1 MTEKKAELQRGLEA
15 RHIELIALGGT
26 IGVGL
31 FMGAASTLKWAGPS
45 VLLAYIIA
53 GLFVFFIMR
62 SMGEMLFLE
71 PVTGSFAVYAHR
83 YMSPFFGYLT
93 AWSYW
98 FMWMAVGIS
107 EITAIGV
114 YVQFWFPEMAQWIPA
129 LIAVGLV
136 ALANLAAVR
145 LYGEI
150 EFWFAMI
157 KVTTI
162 IVMIVVGLGVIFF
175 GFGNGG
181 HSIGFGNLT
190 EHGGFFAGGWKGFL
204 TALCIVVASY
214 QGVELIGI
222 TAGEAKNPQVTLRSA
237 VGKVL
242 WRILIFYV
250 GAIFVIVTIFP
261 WDQIGSNG
269 SPFVLTFAKIGI
281 TAAAGIINFVVLTA
295 ALSGCNSGMY
305 SCGRMLYALAKNR
318 QLPAAIGKVSRNG
331 VPSVGVA
338 LSILILLVGSCLNY
352 IIPNPQRV
360 FVYVYSASVLPGMV
374 PWFVI
379 LISQLRFRRVH
390 QAAIAS
396 HPFRSLLF
404 PWANYFTMAFLI
416 CVLVGMGLNDETR
429 MSLFVGIPTALTQAG
444 LAVEHNW
451 TIYLPVVLIAFLVMA
466 PAIIVAETR
475 NQLKPVFLAAI
486 ALMALAQWG
495 FTFEH
500 STLTALTL
508 GLGVYFVAF
517 NILEASQPSLVSKLA
532 PAAAK
537 GTAMGVYATLQSL
550 GAFVGGAAGGWL
562 LHHGGLTPLFAFS
575 ASLVVLWFFSALGM
589 KPPLPVKSAIYHI
602 GETWEGD
609 AAALSARLAMLPGVI
624 EAVVMKE
631 ERVALLKVMRE
642 GWDEAAVKQIISE
655 TN

>member
-222 TAGEAKNPQVTLRSA
+222 TAGEAKTAGDAAQRGGQSA
-237 VGKVL
+237 VADPD
-242 WRILIFYV
+242 F
-250 GAIFVIVTIFP
+250 
-261 WDQIGSNG
+261 
-269 SPFVLTFAKIGI
+269 
-281 TAAAGIINFVVLTA
+281 
-295 ALSGCNSGMY
+295 
-305 SCGRMLYALAKNR
+305 
-318 QLPAAIGKVSRNG
+318 
-331 VPSVGVA
+331 
-338 LSILILLVGSCLNY
+338 
-352 IIPNPQRV
+352 
-360 FVYVYSASVLPGMV
+360 
-374 PWFVI
+374 
-379 LISQLRFRRVH
+379 LRRRDFRYRH
-390 QAAIAS
+390 
-396 HPFRSLLF
+396 
-404 PWANYFTMAFLI
+404 
-416 CVLVGMGLNDETR
+416 
-429 MSLFVGIPTALTQAG
+429 
-444 LAVEHNW
+444 
-451 TIYLPVVLIAFLVMA
+451 YLPVGSNRLQWQPVRTDVCQDRYYRGGGNYQLRGADGSAFRLQQ
-466 PAIIVAETR
+466 R
-475 NQLKPVFLAAI
+475 NVQLRTYAVRP
-486 ALMALAQWG
+486 G
-495 FTFEH
+495 E
-500 STLTALTL
+500 
-508 GLGVYFVAF
+508 
-517 NILEASQPSLVSKLA
+517 EPS
-532 PAAAK
+532 
-537 GTAMGVYATLQSL
+537 
-550 GAFVGGAAGGWL
+550 AAGG
-562 LHHGGLTPLFAFS
+562 
-575 ASLVVLWFFSALGM
+575 
-589 KPPLPVKSAIYHI
+589 
-602 GETWEGD
+602 D
-609 AAALSARLAMLPGVI
+609 R
-624 EAVVMKE
+624 
-631 ERVALLKVMRE
+631 
-642 GWDEAAVKQIISE
+642 
-655 TN
+655 

>member
-1 MTEKKAELQRGLEA
+1 
-15 RHIELIALGGT
+15 
-26 IGVGL
+26 
-31 FMGAASTLKWAGPS
+31 MGAASTLKWAGPS

-214 QGVELIGI
+214 QGWSSSAL
-222 TAGEAKNPQVTLRSA
+222 PQVKRKTPVTLRSA

-305 SCGRMLYALAKNR
+305 SCGRMLYATAKNR

-429 MSLFVGIPTALTQAG
+429 MSLFVGI
-444 LAVEHNW
+444 
-451 TIYLPVVLIAFLVMA
+451 I
-466 PAIIVAETR
+466 
-475 NQLKPVFLAAI
+475 FLAAV
-486 ALMALAQWG
+486 
-495 FTFEH
+495 
-500 STLTALTL
+500 TLIYKVF
-508 GLGVYFVAF
+508 GLGRQGQV
-517 NILEASQPSLVSKLA
+517 NN
-532 PAAAK
+532 
-537 GTAMGVYATLQSL
+537 TA
-550 GAFVGGAAGGWL
+550 
-562 LHHGGLTPLFAFS
+562 
-575 ASLVVLWFFSALGM
+575 
-589 KPPLPVKSAIYHI
+589 
-602 GETWEGD
+602 E
-609 AAALSARLAMLPGVI
+609 
-624 EAVVMKE
+624 
-631 ERVALLKVMRE
+631 
-642 GWDEAAVKQIISE
+642 
-655 TN
+655 

>member
-1 MTEKKAELQRGLEA
+1 MLFALQLPCKTAAFMCNTFIFLMHRLPFGTFYETIPPRISVPHKNNRQKPGNSKHNRGFMAEKKPELQRGLEA

-31 FMGAASTLKWAGPS
+31 FMGSASTLKWAGPS
-45 VLLAYIIA
+45 VLLAYIVA

-62 SMGEMLFLE
+62 SMGEMLFME
-71 PVTGSFAVYAHR
+71 PVAGSFAVYAHR

-114 YVQFWFPEMAQWIPA
+114 YVQFWFPDMVQWIPA

-181 HSIGFGNLT
+181 QAIGFGNLT
-190 EHGGFFAGGWKGFL
+190 DHGGFFAGGWKGFL

-261 WDQIGSNG
+261 WNQIGTTG

-305 SCGRMLYALAKNR
+305 SCGRMLYALANNR
-318 QLPAAIGKVSRNG
+318 QLPAVVGKVSRVG
-331 VPSVGVA
+331 VPVVGVA
-338 LSILILLVGSCLNY
+338 ISIAILLIGSCLNY

-379 LISQLRFRRVH
+379 LISQLRFR
-390 QAAIAS
+390 QAHREAIAS
-396 HPFRSLLF
+396 HPFRSIMF
-404 PWANYFTMAFLI
+404 PWANYLTMAFLV
-416 CVLVGMGLNDETR
+416 CVLIGMYFNEDTR
-429 MSLFVGIPTALTQAG
+429 MSLFVGMIFMA
-444 LAVEHNW
+444 AV
-451 TIYLPVVLIAFLVMA
+451 
-466 PAIIVAETR
+466 
-475 NQLKPVFLAAI
+475 
-486 ALMALAQWG
+486 
-495 FTFEH
+495 
-500 STLTALTL
+500 
-508 GLGVYFVAF
+508 
-517 NILEASQPSLVSKLA
+517 
-532 PAAAK
+532 
-537 GTAMGVYATLQSL
+537 SL
-550 GAFVGGAAGGWL
+550 GYKLF
-562 LHHGGLTPLFAFS
+562 GLSGRAES
-575 ASLVVLWFFSALGM
+575 Q
-589 KPPLPVKSAIYHI
+589 KVK
-602 GETWEGD
+602 
-609 AAALSARLAMLPGVI
+609 
-624 EAVVMKE
+624 
-631 ERVALLKVMRE
+631 
-642 GWDEAAVKQIISE
+642 
-655 TN
+655 

>member
-1 MTEKKAELQRGLEA
+1 MADNKPELQRGLEA

-129 LIAVGLV
+129 LIAVALV

-162 IVMIVVGLGVIFF
+162 IVMIVIGL
-175 GFGNGG
+175 
-181 HSIGFGNLT
+181 
-190 EHGGFFAGGWKGFL
+190 
-204 TALCIVVASY
+204 
-214 QGVELIGI
+214 
-222 TAGEAKNPQVTLRSA
+222 
-237 VGKVL
+237 
-242 WRILIFYV
+242 

-261 WDQIGSNG
+261 WNEIGSNG

-318 QLPAAIGKVSRNG
+318 QLPAAMAKVSRHG
-331 VPSVGVA
+331 VPVAGVA
-338 LSILILLVGSCLNY
+338 VSIAILLIGSCLNY

-379 LISQLRFRRVH
+379 LISQLRFRRAH
-390 QAAIAS
+390 KAAIAS
-396 HPFRSLLF
+396 HPFRSILF
-404 PWANYFTMAFLI
+404 PWANYVTMAFLI
-416 CVLVGMGLNDETR
+416 CVLIGMYFNEDTR
-429 MSLFVGIPTALTQAG
+429 MSLFVGI
-444 LAVEHNW
+444 
-451 TIYLPVVLIAFLVMA
+451 IFM
-466 PAIIVAETR
+466 
-475 NQLKPVFLAAI
+475 
-486 ALMALAQWG
+486 
-495 FTFEH
+495 
-500 STLTALTL
+500 
-508 GLGVYFVAF
+508 
-517 NILEASQPSLVSKLA
+517 
-532 PAAAK
+532 
-537 GTAMGVYATLQSL
+537 
-550 GAFVGGAAGGWL
+550 
-562 LHHGGLTPLFAFS
+562 
-575 ASLVVLWFFSALGM
+575 LVVT
-589 KPPLPVKSAIYHI
+589 AIYKVFGLNRH
-602 GETWEGD
+602 GK
-609 AAALSARLAMLPGVI
+609 AHKL
-624 EAVVMKE
+624 E
-631 ERVALLKVMRE
+631 E
-642 GWDEAAVKQIISE
+642 
-655 TN
+655 

>member
-1 MTEKKAELQRGLEA
+1 MAEKKPELQRGLEA

-31 FMGAASTLKWAGPS
+31 FMGSASTLKWAGPS

-114 YVQFWFPEMAQWIPA
+114 YVQFWFPDMAQWIPA

-181 HSIGFGNLT
+181 HAIGFGNLT
-190 EHGGFFAGGWKGFL
+190 ENGGFFAGGWKGFL

-261 WDQIGSNG
+261 WNEIGTTG

-305 SCGRMLYALAKNR
+305 SCGRMLYALSKNN
-318 QLPAAIGKVSRNG
+318 QLPAAMSKVSRAG
-331 VPSVGVA
+331 VPV
-338 LSILILLVGSCLNY
+338 
-352 IIPNPQRV
+352 
-360 FVYVYSASVLPGMV
+360 
-374 PWFVI
+374 
-379 LISQLRFRRVH
+379 
-390 QAAIAS
+390 
-396 HPFRSLLF
+396 
-404 PWANYFTMAFLI
+404 
-416 CVLVGMGLNDETR
+416 
-429 MSLFVGIPTALTQAG
+429 AG
-444 LAVEHNW
+444 LAGSSRTTPHW
-451 TIYLPVVLIAFLVMA
+451 KACRSPVIA
-466 PAIIVAETR
+466 T
-475 NQLKPVFLAAI
+475 
-486 ALMALAQWG
+486 
-495 FTFEH
+495 TF
-500 STLTALTL
+500 
-508 GLGVYFVAF
+508 
-517 NILEASQPSLVSKLA
+517 
-532 PAAAK
+532 
-537 GTAMGVYATLQSL
+537 
-550 GAFVGGAAGGWL
+550 
-562 LHHGGLTPLFAFS
+562 
-575 ASLVVLWFFSALGM
+575 
-589 KPPLPVKSAIYHI
+589 
-602 GETWEGD
+602 
-609 AAALSARLAMLPGVI
+609 
-624 EAVVMKE
+624 
-631 ERVALLKVMRE
+631 
-642 GWDEAAVKQIISE
+642 
-655 TN
+655 

>member
-1 MTEKKAELQRGLEA
+1 MADNKPELQRGLEA

-129 LIAVGLV
+129 LIAVALV

-162 IVMIVVGLGVIFF
+162 IVMIVIGLGVIFF

-181 HSIGFGNLT
+181 QSIGFSNLT

-261 WDQIGSNG
+261 WNEIGSNG

-281 TAAAGIINFVVLTA
+281 TAAAGIINFVVLTSA
-295 ALSGCNSGMY
+295 ASSANSGVF
-305 SCGRMLYALAKNR
+305 STSRMLFGLAQEGVAPKAFAKLSKR
-318 QLPAAIGKVSRNG
+318 AVPAKGLTFSCICLLGG
-331 VPSVGVA
+331 VVMLYVNPSVIGAFTMITTVSA
-338 LSILILLVGSCLNY
+338 ILFMFVWTIILCSYLVYRKQRPHLHEKSIYKMPLGKLMCWVCMAFFVFVIVLLTLEDDTRQALLVTPL
-352 IIPNPQRV
+352 
-360 FVYVYSASVLPGMV
+360 
-374 PWFVI
+374 WF
-379 LISQLRFRRVH
+379 
-390 QAAIAS
+390 IA
-396 HPFRSLLF
+396 
-404 PWANYFTMAFLI
+404 
-416 CVLVGMGLNDETR
+416 
-429 MSLFVGIPTALTQAG
+429 
-444 LAVEHNW
+444 
-451 TIYLPVVLIAFLVMA
+451 
-466 PAIIVAETR
+466 
-475 NQLKPVFLAAI
+475 
-486 ALMALAQWG
+486 
-495 FTFEH
+495 
-500 STLTALTL
+500 L
-508 GLGVYFVAF
+508 GLGWLF
-517 NILEASQPSLVSKLA
+517 IGKKR
-532 PAAAK
+532 AAELRK
-537 GTAMGVYATLQSL
+537 
-550 GAFVGGAAGGWL
+550 
-562 LHHGGLTPLFAFS
+562 
-575 ASLVVLWFFSALGM
+575 
-589 KPPLPVKSAIYHI
+589 
-602 GETWEGD
+602 
-609 AAALSARLAMLPGVI
+609 
-624 EAVVMKE
+624 
-631 ERVALLKVMRE
+631 
-642 GWDEAAVKQIISE
+642 
-655 TN
+655 